1 MRISKVEITNFR
13 AIEEAT
19 VELEP
24 LTSVIGA
31 NNTGKSAFLKAIDLF
46 FGSAPKVEDDD
57 FHNGNLDSPI
67 DITVSFQNLTPDEQ
81 SLFETNLIDGRL
93 TVTRRLVRGNPK
105 ESGSFFV
112 EAMVNPEFS
121 KCRNEEGKKARTEIY
136 KELQEK
142 FEGLANVKSADE
154 IDEKLEAWE
163 ALNPEALSPHRV
175 GSFRGWKN
183 VAVGQLKKK
192 TDFLFV
198 PAVKEAAQ
206 EAGDGKSPV
215 KQLVDTLAKQTIEN
229 DKTFR
234 AFTLETNDR
243 LKNFTDPANV
253 PALKN
258 ISGTLTTILKKYYAD
273 SDLIAT
279 WEPITE
285 FPISFPSSQIEVKDH
300 GFQCG
305 VARVGHGLQRAIIIT
320 ILEFLASERLRDIE
334 GQEENFEVPHS
345 DIIVAIE
352 EPEIYQHPIK
362 QRHITDVLAH
372 ITESFNKQT
381 GIRIQVLLATHSPL
395 FVRLPR
401 FQEVRISR
409 RAAETP
415 NQVRF
420 SKLTLSECSAG
431 LADLHEPPKEPMK
444 DTALAAKLHVFTSD
458 LSEGFFGTKVVL
470 VEGLS
475 DKAVLEASLTV
486 RGRTATSEGLTI
498 LAVGGKK
505 ILDKPAFIFRALG
518 IPTYVVFDN
527 DKSSV
532 NNDKKD
538 SEINYNRFMQRLLGV
553 PAEDLEDWPS
563 GVHQEWAAWDGNLEK
578 YLVEKCSAEL
588 YGKVKAEMMAHFEVS
603 NDDCVKSPTIAGAML
618 TSFVKHNIVFDQ
630 LDQIIE
636 MIDGL

>member
-1 MRISKVEITNFR
+1 
-13 AIEEAT
+13 
-19 VELEP
+19 
-24 LTSVIGA
+24 
-31 NNTGKSAFLKAIDLF
+31 
-46 FGSAPKVEDDD
+46 
-57 FHNGNLDSPI
+57 
-67 DITVSFQNLTPDEQ
+67 
-81 SLFETNLIDGRL
+81 
-93 TVTRRLVRGNPK
+93 
-105 ESGSFFV
+105 
-112 EAMVNPEFS
+112 MV
-121 KCRNEEGKKARTEIY
+121 GKKHEGGVAYQAAGLGYFEDRELRRHAGVFYLWALGVAAVISGDFSGWNLGIAVGGWGGMFCGAVIITIMYLGLTYSIAEMSPALPHTGGAYSFARTAFGPWGGFITT
-136 KELQEK
+136 
-142 FEGLANVKSADE
+142 F
-154 IDEKLEAWE
+154 
-163 ALNPEALSPHRV
+163 
-175 GSFRGWKN
+175 F
-183 VAVGQLKKK
+183 
-192 TDFLFV
+192 
-198 PAVKEAAQ
+198 
-206 EAGDGKSPV
+206 
-215 KQLVDTLAKQTIEN
+215 

-234 AFTLETNDR
+234 EFTLETNDR

-258 ISGTLTTILKKYYAD
+258 ISSTLTKILKKYYAD

-320 ILEFLASERLRDIE
+320 ILEFLASERLRDID
-334 GQEENFEVPHS
+334 GQEENFEIPHS

-362 QRHITDVLAH
+362 QRHITDVLAQ

-401 FQEVRISR
+401 FQEVRISCR
-409 RAAETP
+409 GAEAP

-431 LADLHEPPKEPMK
+431 LANLHEPPKEPMK
-444 DTALAAKLHVFTSD
+444 DNALAAKLHVFTAD

-475 DKAVLEASLTV
+475 DKAVLEASLAV

-527 DKSSV
+527 DQSSV
-532 NNDKKD
+532 KDDQKD
-538 SEINYNRFMQRLLGV
+538 SEIYYNRFMQRLLGV
-553 PAEDLEDWPS
+553 LAEDLEDWPS
-563 GVHQEWAAWDGNLEK
+563 GVHKEWAAWDGNLEK

-588 YGKVKAEMMAHFEVS
+588 YGKVKIEMMAHFEVS

-618 TSFVKHNIVFDQ
+618 TSFIKHDIVFDE
-630 LDQIIE
+630 LDQIIDT
-636 MIDGL
+636 IDAL